1 MFTYLSQVKT
11 IFLNNWK
18 NKQLLAQLFNVFF
31 GLITGKIIAE
41 KISPEGFGKY
51 NLEFGYATFFYSLF
65 IGPFVQYCKLYFKRI
80 INNFGYIYLFQ
91 LGFILV
97 VLTTLLF
104 NLCYSWI
111 FNDYSFFL
119 IIFGSLSY
127 FVLTMVSS
135 IISDFYNLN
144 RMGDQYFNFTFIK
157 GFVGLVFLFIF
168 LQYRLKIDEHL
179 VLWGFQISSLFISV
193 FFIFNIFKNAFYRK
207 RILSVIVFLKHYS
220 KYSWPLLVLAFWNWI
235 ANFMDKVVIDYYLSE
250 SFVGFYNAN
259 SSLGGK
265 FFLFMYPFFL
275 LKLSPE
281 IYNVESNNLIKAKV
295 IQYIKMYILIGLLM
309 LFFVISFQNQIGL
322 ILLSNK
328 YSGYFS
334 IISLSGIGFFIFT
347 LTFFYETIFFI
358 KRKLKYILYSTI
370 LSASA
375 GVVLNLLL
383 IPIFSIYGAVYSFII
398 GSTIKLIYINFKF
411 RQI

>member
-207 RILSVIVFLKHYS
+207 RILSVIVILKHYS

>member
-1 MFTYLSQVKT
+1 
-11 IFLNNWK
+11 
-18 NKQLLAQLFNVFF
+18 
-31 GLITGKIIAE
+31 
-41 KISPEGFGKY
+41 
-51 NLEFGYATFFYSLF
+51 
-65 IGPFVQYCKLYFKRI
+65 
-80 INNFGYIYLFQ
+80 
-91 LGFILV
+91 
-97 VLTTLLF
+97 
-104 NLCYSWI
+104 
-111 FNDYSFFL
+111 
-119 IIFGSLSY
+119 
-127 FVLTMVSS
+127 
-135 IISDFYNLN
+135 
-144 RMGDQYFNFTFIK
+144 MGDQYFNFTFIK

-207 RILSVIVFLKHYS
+207 RILSVIVFFKHYS
-220 KYSWPLLVLAFWNWI
+220 RYSWPLLVLAFWNWI

-309 LFFVISFQNQIGL
+309 LFFVIYFQNQIGL

-398 GSTIKLIYINFKF
+398 GSIIKLIYINFKF